1 MVNTMPL
8 ETIDA
13 FLDHLRV
20 ERTLDRGLDEARD
33 QLRAIAAQGIPM
45 EDVTAAARIPGMRTT

>member
-1 MVNTMPL
+1 MPL

-33 QLRAIAAQGIPM
+33 QLHAIAAQGIRM
-45 EDVTAAARIPGMRTT
+45 EGVTAAARIPGMRTT